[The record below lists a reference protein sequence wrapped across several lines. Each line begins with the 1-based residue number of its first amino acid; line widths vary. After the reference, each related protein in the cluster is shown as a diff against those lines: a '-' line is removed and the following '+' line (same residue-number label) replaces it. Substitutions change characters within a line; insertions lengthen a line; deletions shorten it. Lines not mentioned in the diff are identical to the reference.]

1 MIKESKAYAKFK
13 AKVKEQLTLDNSYVK
28 HYKPSRLYET
38 EEFDGERYEVSGHYL
53 SDKEMTD
60 YAVEGLLDD
69 KQMLQEFIT
78 ECLNPEV
85 TELVREMIENIYME
99 K

>member
-1 MIKESKAYAKFK
+1 MIKESKVYAKFK

-28 HYKPSRLYET
+28 HYKPSRFYET

-69 KQMLQEFIT
+69 NEMFQEFVT
-78 ECLNPEV
+78 ECLNPEA
-85 TELVREMIENIYME
+85 TELLKEMIENIYMG